1 MKRKEKR
8 EKKGN
13 EGRQRGK
20 GREGKVREERRVS
33 EMTKDV
39 TSMPSHL
46 THP

>member
-8 EKKGN
+8 EKGN
-13 EGRQRGK
+13 EKRQRGK

-39 TSMPSHL
+39 TSVPSHL